1 MSSKKKYIPK
11 DLIPIA
17 DVVKPKGLKGELKV
31 FLYNKNSKTLKN
43 NINVWIKLDS
53 DKYKSLVVDYLS
65 SSGKYKVIK
74 FEEINSRNES
84 EIFSNTTMYVSRA
97 DFDNAQDLYLVDLI
111 GFIVKDE
118 FGLKYGEINDIIN
131 LPTNNSLIFIYK
143 GKEIMIPISD
153 DFIEL
158 FDFKDKTVIIKNSD
172 IFINKC

>member
-1 MSSKKKYIPK
+1 MSSSKIIPE
-11 DLIPIA
+11 DLVPIA
-17 DVVKPKGLKGELKV
+17 DILKPKGLKGELKV

-43 NINVWIKLDS
+43 NVNVWIKLDS

-84 EIFSNTTMYVSRA
+84 EFFSNTTIYASRA
-97 DFDNAQDLYLVDLI
+97 DFDSAQDLYLVDLI
-111 GFIVKDE
+111 GFMVKDE
-118 FGLKYGEINDIIN
+118 LGLEYGKINDVIN
-131 LPTNNSLIFIYK
+131 LPTNDSLIFIYK
-143 GKEIMIPISD
+143 DKEIMIPISD

-158 FDFKDKTVIIKNSD
+158 FDFKNKVVIVKNSD